1 MSCVLFFLFHQ
12 GLIQTSFAELGT
24 PDQMLFK
31 IKQIR
36 GLPGGSSLPLY
47 DNDQCRILIRVFAMF
62 TVTFKLKGGG
72 RFRAA

>member
-1 MSCVLFFLFHQ
+1 MLAPQ
-12 GLIQTSFAELGT
+12 GQRKRVPGLRFAELGT